1 MERDSEAVAA
11 AFDGCR
17 SEAAADR
24 ELANAWSLSDLGV
37 PDLTGETLAVTRKG
51 ALWLGAP
58 WRAKGERLASQ
69 PRGCS
74 DESTRLD

>member
-37 PDLTGETLAVTRKG
+37 PDLTGETLAVTR
-51 ALWLGAP
+51 
-58 WRAKGERLASQ
+58 
-69 PRGCS
+69 
-74 DESTRLD
+74 